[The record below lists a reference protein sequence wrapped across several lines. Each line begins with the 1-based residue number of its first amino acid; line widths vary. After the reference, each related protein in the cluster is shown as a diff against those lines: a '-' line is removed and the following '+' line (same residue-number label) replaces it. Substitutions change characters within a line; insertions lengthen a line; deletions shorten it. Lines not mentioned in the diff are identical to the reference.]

1 MTRRFGYLAAIAALL
16 GGTAM
21 ADADDPP
28 SRVARLNYLSGPV
41 SFRPGSVDDWAP
53 ATLNYPLTTGDHLW
67 TDPGAQTEFHIG
79 STAVRMN
86 SGTAIS
92 ILNLDD
98 QIAQISLT
106 EGTLNVVVR
115 YLGENESIE
124 VDTPNVAV
132 SLLRPG
138 NYRIQADGDDS
149 VSIVTVRGGEAE
161 VTGGGA
167 AFPVRAGQSARIA
180 GMDTVSQ
187 EINPAPGPDPFDRW
201 CMDRERREAGAI
213 SARYVPREMVGY
225 EDLDQYGVWT
235 EVPPYGPVW
244 RPRMVV
250 AGWAPYHYGHWAWVE
265 PWGWTWIDD
274 APWGFAPFHYGRW
287 AFAGGGWFWV
297 PGRVVVGV
305 RPVYAPALVAF
316 VGGGGFSVGVRLG
329 GGVGMAAWFPLG
341 PGEVYRPAYHVSDA
355 YVRNVNIVHVSNV
368 TVINNWNV
376 TNVRY
381 ANQGVAGA
389 VTVVPNEAFIHARPV
404 ASVAVVV
411 PREEIVRARVVGTTA
426 VVAPVRESVV
436 VRSGGGMV
444 VHEPPARFAE
454 RQVVVRHAPPPPPV
468 SFAAKEQAL
477 RTNGGRPLDTAQEA
491 GFRQSSPARAP
502 MVRPVNPQG
511 QTFGNRPAPQGGQPG
526 VFQPRNA
533 NPPANQAPRN
543 DQFRNTNPPGNA
555 MPPRNDR
562 PSPVRPMQS
571 EPAPQQ
577 QTVTPRTE
585 TPRPETPR
593 TETPARTMQQQPR
606 GAEGTRNPEPKSE
619 RTPPGKGAKKGDR
632 TTEKTERKDK

>member
-1 MTRRFGYLAAIAALL
+1 
-16 GGTAM
+16 M

-28 SRVARLNYLSGPV
+28 SRVARLNYLNGPV

-79 STAVRMN
+79 STAIRMN

-98 QIAQISLT
+98 QMAQISLT
-106 EGTLNVVVR
+106 EGALNVVIR

-124 VDTPNVAV
+124 VDTPNVAI

-161 VTGGGA
+161 VAGGEA

-201 CMDRERREAGAI
+201 CMDRERREAGEI

-225 EDLDQYGVWT
+225 EDLDEYGVWT

-244 RPRMVV
+244 RPRAVA

-297 PGRVVVGV
+297 PGRVMAGV

-316 VGGGGFSVGVRLG
+316 VGGGGFRVGVRLG

-341 PGEVYRPAYHVSDA
+341 PGEVYRPAYHVSDV

-368 TVINNWNV
+368 TVINRWDV

-381 ANQGVAGA
+381 ANQGVRGA
-389 VTVVPNEAFIHARPV
+389 VTVVPNDAFIHARPV
-404 ASVAVVV
+404 ASAAVVV
-411 PREEIVRARVVGTTA
+411 PHEEIVRARVVGNTA
-426 VVAPVRESVV
+426 VVAPVRDSVV
-436 VRSGGGMV
+436 MRPGGAV
-444 VHEPPARFAE
+444 AVHAPPARFAD
-454 RQVVVRHAPPPPPV
+454 RQVVVRHAPPPPPA

-477 RTNGGRPLDTAQEA
+477 RANGGRPLDPAREA
-491 GFRQSSPARAP
+491 SFRQSAPPRAP
-502 MVRPVNPQG
+502 MVRPVSPQG

-526 VFQPRNA
+526 VFQPRNTNQPG
-533 NPPANQAPRN
+533 NPAPPRN
-543 DQFRNTNPPGNA
+543 EQLRNTNPPGNPMPPRNEQRRNTNPPGNP

-562 PSPVRPMQS
+562 PSSARPMQS
-571 EPAPQQ
+571 APAPQI
-577 QTVTPRTE
+577 TPRNE
-585 TPRPETPR
+585 TPRNETPR
-593 TETPARTMQQQPR
+593 TETPARTMQQPR
-606 GAEGTRNPEPKSE
+606 NAEGARNPEPKSE
-619 RTPPGKGAKKGDR
+619 RTPLGRGAKKGDR
-632 TTEKTERKDK
+632 TTEKKDK